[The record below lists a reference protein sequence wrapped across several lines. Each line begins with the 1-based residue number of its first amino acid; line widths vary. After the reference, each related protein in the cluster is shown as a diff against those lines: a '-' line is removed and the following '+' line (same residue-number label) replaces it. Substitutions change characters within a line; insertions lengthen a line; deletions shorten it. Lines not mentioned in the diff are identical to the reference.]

1 MELNPFALKL
11 YPLSYQDFQ
20 LSIYSHSAATI
31 QFHLRLIEHRRPA
44 ILFTSAKILLHP
56 VFLDIPRH
64 GVHTVY
70 RTSFTS
76 QSHMTLL
83 RQCNKGSNHR
93 GNQTHLKNL
102 LQQSISIYLF
112 IYSYLCHLKIQT
124 WGITTEI
131 LQIFRLYSIEQI
143 KVLSAHPSK
152 GNEGHCLSSSQS
164 SWECFCM

>member
-1 MELNPFALKL
+1 MSKYGLKDVAVQFQPASWSYCITKLYLNSTNWNWICSQLNRSQSETEFCFMKLNPFALKL
-11 YPLSYQDFQ
+11 YPSSYQDFQ
-20 LSIYSHSAATI
+20 LSIYSHSAAKI
-31 QFHLRLIEHRRPA
+31 QFHLRLIEHRSPE

-56 VFLDIPRH
+56 VFLDIPRR

-83 RQCNKGSNHR
+83 SQCNKGSNHL

-112 IYSYLCHLKIQT
+112 IPT
-124 WGITTEI
+124 
-131 LQIFRLYSIEQI
+131 
-143 KVLSAHPSK
+143 SAI
-152 GNEGHCLSSSQS
+152 
-164 SWECFCM
+164 